1 LTTDFIRNRY
11 TLKNIKMNKHALYS
25 LDYFERKTNSNDLPN
40 YLNAIVCRTNQRGV
54 DYVVLLPKTESYA
67 NKNGNKL
74 EWLFGSFGI
83 GLVVFLLYLILPDFI
98 ETDGSFRPST
108 E

>member
-1 LTTDFIRNRY
+1 MSAKANLHW
-11 TLKNIKMNKHALYS
+11 M
-25 LDYFERKTNSNDLPN
+25 
-40 YLNAIVCRTNQRGV
+40 
-54 DYVVLLPKTESYA
+54 VLRHHLPKTESYA

-74 EWLFGSFGI
+74 QWLFGSFGI